1 MAVLFCD
8 KCFEQGISGTT
19 AIQTTPEKYAMFAQA
34 EKFFLQARATQVSGT
49 SPTLTVAIE
58 HSNDGVT
65 WTTKATPISA
75 FGLSAGAINGTTGS
89 DLGTAAVG
97 GAKVRLTISLAGTT
111 PSAFVEIW
119 LTGRSND

>member
-1 MAVLFCD
+1 MAVLYCD

-34 EKFFLQARATQVSGT
+34 ERFFLQGRITQSGGT
-49 SPTLTVAIE
+49 SPTITVLLE

-65 WTTKATPISA
+65 WTTKATLVNALALTPN
-75 FGLSAGAINGTTGS
+75 AITNTTGS
-89 DLGTAAVG
+89 DLGTAIVG
-97 GAKVRLTISLAGTT
+97 GCKARLSVALGGTNPT
-111 PSAFVEIW
+111 AFVELW